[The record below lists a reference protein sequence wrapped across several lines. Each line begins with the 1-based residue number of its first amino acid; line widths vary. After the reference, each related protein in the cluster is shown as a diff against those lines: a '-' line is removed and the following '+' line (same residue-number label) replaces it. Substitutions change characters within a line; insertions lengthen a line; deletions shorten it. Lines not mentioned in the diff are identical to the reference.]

1 MIRAADN
8 GDISRIAEILVF
20 NNRINFLP
28 IFGDESYSFGEMQ
41 VLRVARD
48 LTEDRLRNV
57 FVYDDGIVRGF
68 VEIDGEGLKRLYVE
82 PLFQGRG
89 IGAELIEFAAARGCR
104 FLWALEKNE
113 RALRFYERHGFTD
126 TGERK
131 YEDGTTEYLV
141 KLSKD

>member
-48 LTEDRLRNV
+48 LTEDRLRNI

-68 VEIDGEGLKRLYVE
+68 VEIDGEELKRLYVE

-104 FLWALEKNE
+104 FLWALEKTSARSASMNAMVSPI
-113 RALRFYERHGFTD
+113 RASENTRTAQRNT
-126 TGERK
+126 
-131 YEDGTTEYLV
+131 
-141 KLSKD
+141 

>member
-48 LTEDRLRNV
+48 LTEDRLRNI

-68 VEIDGEGLKRLYVE
+68 VEIDGEELKRLYVE

-104 FLWALEKNE
+104 FLWALEKTSARSASMNAMASPI
-113 RALRFYERHGFTD
+113 RASENTRTAQRNT
-126 TGERK
+126 
-131 YEDGTTEYLV
+131 
-141 KLSKD
+141 

>member
-1 MIRAADN
+1 M
-8 GDISRIAEILVF
+8 
-20 NNRINFLP
+20 P

-48 LTEDRLRNV
+48 LTEDRLRNI

-68 VEIDGEGLKRLYVE
+68 VEIDGEELKRLYVE

-104 FLWALEKNE
+104 FLWALEKNG

>member
-28 IFGDESYSFGEMQ
+28 IFGDERYSFGEMQ

-48 LTEDRLRNV
+48 LTEDRLRNI

-68 VEIDGEGLKRLYVE
+68 VEIDGEELKRLYVE

-89 IGAELIEFAAARGCR
+89 IGAELIEFAAASGCR

>member
-1 MIRAADN
+1 MIRAVDN

-48 LTEDRLRNV
+48 LTEDRLRNI

-68 VEIDGEGLKRLYVE
+68 VEIDGEELKRLYVE

-89 IGAELIEFAAARGCR
+89 IGAELIERLRKTSARS
-104 FLWALEKNE
+104 ASMNAMASPI
-113 RALRFYERHGFTD
+113 RASENTRTAQRNT
-126 TGERK
+126 
-131 YEDGTTEYLV
+131 
-141 KLSKD
+141 

>member
-1 MIRAADN
+1 MIRVADN

-48 LTEDRLRNV
+48 LTEDRLRNI

-68 VEIDGEGLKRLYVE
+68 VEPISR
-82 PLFQGRG
+82 
-89 IGAELIEFAAARGCR
+89 ELPMEY
-104 FLWALEKNE
+104 ALELN
-113 RALRFYERHGFTD
+113 R
-126 TGERK
+126 
-131 YEDGTTEYLV
+131 LV
-141 KLSKD
+141 ELQMEGSVG